1 MTLLHLASLPLA
13 LLLVGLALLLGFGAD
28 YLAER
33 FRIPDALWL
42 MALGVLVGPIL
53 GLITSSE
60 VLVVAPILG
69 TAVLVI
75 ILFDAG
81 LDMRSHLIRPF
92 LGSTVA
98 FAVVTFVLSAT
109 MMFAAGYWL
118 LFPGHADLALYFG
131 AALGATSGAIAIP
144 IATRMGLAPPLRG
157 FIHLEASI
165 EDTLA
170 IISATFIL
178 LVVTPGGDL
187 SRLDLVLALSLPV
200 PVGIVVGFLGAVG
213 WLLLFSRWQERQ
225 YAALATLG
233 YVLVVYGV
241 AVLFGGS
248 GIFAALIL
256 GIVIANSFA
265 LRRFLPW
272 IQPFEMI
279 QSVRAVQTEVAFLLR
294 ALFLFLLGTLVV
306 LVSPGLVPLLA
317 IVVLSVAV
325 LGVRYFTAEA
335 LAAVHRLPSTWSAS
349 LGGLGGRGLTTA
361 VLLVLP
367 LGIIPGAVHLF
378 LPGVI
383 LVFGT
388 DIAMTV
394 WLAILG
400 RRVPTS
406 GPQPGAELYAP
417 VAAQLPLLEQLAM
430 EDTGRW
436 VPSFL
441 SPEAVKPA
449 RGKPPTPPP

>member
-1 MTLLHLASLPLA
+1 
-13 LLLVGLALLLGFGAD
+13 
-28 YLAER
+28 
-33 FRIPDALWL
+33 
-42 MALGVLVGPIL
+42 
-53 GLITSSE
+53 

-98 FAVVTFVLSAT
+98 FAVVTFGLSAT
-109 MMFAAGYWL
+109 LMFAAGYWL

-131 AALGATSGAIAIP
+131 AALGATSGAITIP
-144 IATRMGLAPPLRG
+144 LANRMGLAPPLRG
-157 FIHLEASI
+157 FIHLESAI

-187 SRLDLVLALSLPV
+187 SSLDLLLALTLPV
-200 PVGIVVGFLGAVG
+200 PVGIVVGILGAIV
-213 WLLLFSRWQERQ
+213 WLFLFSRWQARQ

-233 YVLVVYGV
+233 YVLLVFGI

-248 GIFAALIL
+248 GVFASLVL
-256 GIVIANSFA
+256 GIVIANSYA
-265 LRRFLPW
+265 LRRFRPW

-294 ALFLFLLGTLVV
+294 ALFLFLLGTLVM
-306 LVSPGLVPLLA
+306 LVSPGLVPVVA
-317 IVVLSVAV
+317 IVTLSVAV

-335 LAAVHRLPSTWSAS
+335 LAAAHRLPSAWTSS
-349 LGGLGGRGLTTA
+349 LGGLGGRGLTSA

-378 LPGVI
+378 LPGVL

-394 WLAILG
+394 WLASLG
-400 RRVPTS
+400 RRGSSS
-406 GPQPGAELYAP
+406 GPEPGAELYAP
-417 VAAQLPLLEQLAM
+417 VAAVLPLLEQLAT
-430 EDTGRW
+430 EDTVRW
-436 VPSFL
+436 VPSFR
-441 SPEAVKPA
+441 SPGAVTSA
-449 RGKPPTPPP
+449 RRGPPTPPP